1 MNGMLN
7 LTFARRL
14 AAWPLIQPITQSSW
28 YTPQM
33 PLQGSSTPATYPL
46 AAHSAIP
53 AEVLAE
59 VGDYFLTQHTRAFLV
74 MHKGQLVHRQY
85 HQFDATD
92 TFNSMSVVK
101 TLLGIAIGIAI
112 DKGLIG
118 SVQTKA
124 AVYLPE
130 FRADAR
136 RHITIEHL
144 LTMQS
149 GLKSDVLPTGYGLPH
164 ILPLHFG
171 TNIAKQMFHLKAVA
185 PAGRYF
191 QYNNYNSQLLGEI
204 LERVSGLCASEFFSR
219 YIWQPLECHD
229 AAMWL
234 DQEGGQ
240 VRTFAGLFAQPE
252 DWLRVASLFLNH
264 GRYTNAAGE
273 VRQIVSSAWLAQMV
287 MPRNTLQRGMRIG
300 AKDYGYYGYH
310 VWLKAHSNGLT
321 PGIPWFEALPARA
334 AHDDESVFYFEG
346 LKGQF
351 IWVSPKHE
359 LVVMRMGEMIDRKTW
374 DGSYAINAIT
384 RALDAEQATKP
395 KARLRQRRAVV

>member
-28 YTPQM
+28 YTPLA
-33 PLQGSSTPATYPL
+33 PVQGSSRPATYPL
-46 AAHSAIP
+46 VPTPAIP
-53 AEVLAE
+53 AEVLAQ
-59 VGDYFLTQHTRAFLV
+59 VGEYLQTQNTRAFLV

-85 HQFDATD
+85 HQFDASD
-92 TFNSMSVVK
+92 TFNSMSLVK
-101 TLLGIAIGIAI
+101 TVLGIAIGIAI

-130 FRADAR
+130 WRGDAR

-171 TNIAKQMFHLKAVA
+171 TNIAKQMFHIKAVA
-185 PAGRYF
+185 PAGKYF

-204 LERVSGLCASEFFSR
+204 LERVSGMCAAEFFAD

-252 DWLRVASLFLNH
+252 DWLRVANLFLNQ
-264 GRYTNAAGE
+264 GRYTNAKGE
-273 VRQIVSSAWLAQMV
+273 ERQIVSAAWLEQMIA
-287 MPRNTLQRGMRIG
+287 PRNTLQRGMRIG

-334 AHDDESVFYFEG
+334 DHDDESVFYFEG

-359 LVVMRMGEMIDRKTW
+359 LVVMRMGEMVDRKTW
-374 DGSYAINAIT
+374 DGSYAINALT
-384 RALDAEQATKP
+384 RALDIDLNHNANINKRP
-395 KARLRQRRAVV
+395 QRVAV